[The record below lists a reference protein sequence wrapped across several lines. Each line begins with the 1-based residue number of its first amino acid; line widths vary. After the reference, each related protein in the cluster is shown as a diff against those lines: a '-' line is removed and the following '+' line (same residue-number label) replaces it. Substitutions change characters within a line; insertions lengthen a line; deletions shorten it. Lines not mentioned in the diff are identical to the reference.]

1 MLSNLK
7 EFKKELEINIIMVC
21 SHCQGIGHT
30 YRTCPTI
37 TPQEKEKKE
46 KEIKEKKE
54 AVIQRRIQRVQ
65 QQQQQ
70 QQQEQQEQQ
79 EQPDLPL
86 ENVKTDYN
94 ISNMTDSEM
103 VIYWSM
109 NGNDIMKRFL
119 YIKPHTNMPI
129 SCIKDKHTLF
139 AFPFLEVS
147 NNGSVEAYDEIAIP
161 NARAGDRDIDFMY
174 TCMFNIKMDE
184 YDGSDI
190 IIDNYEPIIS
200 EIDKWKNSALKAKFL
215 LDQIHKMT
223 GGGKRGEFENIEPF
237 LDMIQDIE
245 FPETSE
251 IDKER
256 AGVPSLLTNV
266 T

>member
-7 EFKKELEINIIMVC
+7 AFKKEFERNIIMVC

-37 TPQEKEKKE
+37 TPQEKEEKE

-54 AVIQRRIQRVQ
+54 AVIQRRIQREQRQ
-65 QQQQQ
+65 QQRQQQ
-70 QQQEQQEQQ
+70 REQQLADRAAAQQ
-79 EQPDLPL
+79 LAL
-86 ENVKTDYN
+86 ENVKTEYN

-109 NGNDIMKRFL
+109 NGSDIMKRFL
-119 YIKPHTNMPI
+119 YIKPHTIMPI
-129 SCIKDKHTLF
+129 SCIKNKHTLF

-147 NNGSVEAYDEIAIP
+147 NNGSVEAYDEIVIP
-161 NARAGDRDIDFMY
+161 NARAGDRDIDFLY
-174 TCMFNIKMDE
+174 TCMFNLKMDE

-190 IIDNYEPIIS
+190 IIDNYQPIIS
-200 EIDKWKNSALKAKFL
+200 EIDKWKNSALKSKFL
-215 LDQIHKMT
+215 LDQIYKMT
-223 GGGKRGEFENIEPF
+223 GGGKREEFENIEPF

-245 FPETSE
+245 FPETGSTF
-251 IDKER
+251 DYR
-256 AGVPSLLTNV
+256 LRS
-266 T
+266 